1 MPIYEYLC
9 LKCKARFDFLVR
21 GNAEKV
27 FCPECGSEQLEKLV
41 SSFAFNSRDAGGSIT
56 ASSSS
61 RCAGCSGRNCSSC
74 SG

>member
-9 LKCKARFDFLVR
+9 LKCKTRFDCLVR

-27 FCPECGSEQLEKLV
+27 FCPRCRGGQLKKLV
-41 SSFAFNSRDAGGSIT
+41 SSFAFNSRDAGGNIT
-56 ASSSS
+56 ASSSG
-61 RCAGCSGRNCSSC
+61 CAGCSSHNCSGC